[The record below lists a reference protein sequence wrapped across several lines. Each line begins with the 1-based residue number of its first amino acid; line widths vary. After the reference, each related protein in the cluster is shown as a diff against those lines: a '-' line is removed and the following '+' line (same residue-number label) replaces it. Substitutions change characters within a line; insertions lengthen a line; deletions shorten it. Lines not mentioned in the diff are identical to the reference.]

1 LKNPIASL
9 KEAKDYFAQLPAQI
23 DAHLDDAYR
32 QPFAHLMDAFDQY
45 FNILASINIQA
56 SENHVINSTEA
67 TDIGEHGFVLLLQ
80 TIDLMD
86 KLDLPHKRKEIEQVS
101 LIFARWI
108 LRYRGR
114 IVHLEPIVNA
124 CAQLANILQDKN
136 ALKVLYSLM
145 EQIADSCTTEIK
157 QDLDADYHQ
166 LRPWR
171 LLHIN
176 RSIVATRSHDPE
188 MMRKAFD
195 ELRAQLPQEADG
207 FFAKGMQEME
217 ALDYPPHVRN
227 LMEFYHTQKPSLS
240 FH

>member
-1 LKNPIASL
+1 MKSPIASL
-9 KEAKDYFAQLPAQI
+9 KEAKDYFVELPAQI
-23 DAHLDDAYR
+23 DYRIEDAYR
-32 QPFAHLMDAFDQY
+32 QPFANLMDAIDQY

-56 SENHVINSTEA
+56 SENQVISSTEA
-67 TDIGEHGFVLLLQ
+67 TDIGEQGFILLLQ

-114 IVHLEPIVNA
+114 IIHLEPIVNA
-124 CAQLANILQDKN
+124 CAQLANLLQDKN

-145 EQIADSCTTEIK
+145 TQIADSCTTEIK
-157 QDLDADYHQ
+157 QDLDADHHQ

-195 ELRAQLPQEADG
+195 ELLVQLPQEAGG
-207 FFAKGMQEME
+207 FFAEGMKEME
-217 ALDYPPHVRN
+217 ALNYPAHVRK
-227 LMEFYHTQKPSLS
+227 LMEFYHMQKPSLS

>member
-1 LKNPIASL
+1 MKNPIASL
-9 KEAKDYFAQLPAQI
+9 KEAKDYFVELPTQI
-23 DAHLDDAYR
+23 DSRLDDAYR
-32 QPFAHLMDAFDQY
+32 LPFAHLMDAFDQY

-56 SENHVINSTEA
+56 SENHVISSTEA

-108 LRYRGR
+108 LRYNGR

-124 CAQLANILQDKN
+124 CAQLANLLQDKN
-136 ALKVLYSLM
+136 ALKVLYGLM
-145 EQIADSCTTEIK
+145 TQIADSCTTEIK
-157 QDLDADYHQ
+157 QDFGADHHQ

-176 RSIVATRSHDPE
+176 LCIVATRSHDPE

-195 ELRAQLPQEADG
+195 EMLVQLPQEASG
-207 FFAKGMQEME
+207 FFAEGMKEME
-217 ALDYPPHVRN
+217 ALNYPPHVRN
-227 LMEFYHTQKPSLS
+227 LMEFYHTQKPSLNI
-240 FH
+240 H